1 MWRIVENVG
10 LLRSR
15 RIRSAQKRLLDQG
28 RGLKRCVFVQ
38 IFNNA
43 ALEQKTF
50 ASSR

>member
-1 MWRIVENVG
+1 MDENNWKQRAFYMG
-10 LLRSR
+10 FDW
-15 RIRSAQKRLLDQG
+15 AKRLLDQG

-50 ASSR
+50 DSSR